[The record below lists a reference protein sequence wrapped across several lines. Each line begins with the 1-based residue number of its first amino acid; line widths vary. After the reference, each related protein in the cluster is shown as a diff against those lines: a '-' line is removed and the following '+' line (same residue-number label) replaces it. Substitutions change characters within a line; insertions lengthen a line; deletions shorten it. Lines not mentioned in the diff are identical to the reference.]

1 MSNAL
6 RFASLGSGS
15 GGNALVVQSADVT
28 VMLDCGFSTAET
40 TRRLARLGLQPDQIA
55 AIVVTHEHDD
65 HIGGV
70 ARFARRHGVPVWMSH
85 GTWRGLETMFDGV
98 QTRLIEGYADF
109 SIGDLQVQPFPVPH
123 DAREPAQ
130 FVFGTGAFRL
140 GVLTDT
146 GESTPHIEAMLKNC
160 DGLVIECN
168 HDMDLLAN
176 SNYPPRLRSRISSR
190 LGHLDNDTA
199 GRLLSRI
206 AGPGLRHVVAA
217 HLSEQNNTP
226 SLAQKAL
233 ADVLGCDPDW
243 IGIAGQESGFDWR
256 ELG

>member
-1 MSNAL
+1 MSGL

-15 GGNALVVQSADVT
+15 GGNAMLICSGDTT
-28 VMLDCGFSTAET
+28 VMLDCGFSAAET
-40 TRRLARLGLQPDQIA
+40 TRRLTRLGVRPDELN

-70 ARFARRHGVPVWMSH
+70 ARFARRHDLPVWMSH

-98 QTRLIEGYADF
+98 RINLIEGYADF
-109 SIGDLQVQPFPVPH
+109 VVGSLQIQPFPVPH

-130 FVFGTGAFRL
+130 FAFGDGAVRL

-146 GESTPHIEAMLKNC
+146 GETTPHIETMLSNC

-168 HDMDLLAN
+168 HDAGMLSR
-176 SNYPPRLRSRISSR
+176 SNYPPRLRARISSR
-190 LGHLDNDTA
+190 VGHLDNA
-199 GRLLSRI
+199 AAAQLLSRV
-206 AGPGLRHVVAA
+206 AGPGLRHVIAA
-217 HLSEQNNTP
+217 HLSQQNN
-226 SLAQKAL
+226 SRLLAQQAL
-233 ADVLGCDPDW
+233 ADVLSCDPEW
-243 IGIAGQESGFDWR
+243 IGVAEQESGFDWR